1 MTYMYLPFD
10 LEKNYVFR
18 APELSQISVL
28 EKPNNDDDDV
38 LMIGGIEI
46 LLWRFDN
53 TKMFLRHPKKKKMVF
68 SVRGLILD
76 AKSNKMQGKCILF
89 KKKKNQSENESE
101 SRYCLTF
108 FYNNSK
114 EEAPVFLSKPTGM
127 DVQFKPSK
135 KRIVV
140 EVMAAVSVARYD
152 KKKRLFW
159 FSETESA
166 PYKGPECYRMR
177 DNSYW
182 FVRKNENTLL
192 TLRPLQFELKK

>member
-1 MTYMYLPFD
+1 MYLPFD

-18 APELSQISVL
+18 APELSQISVV
-28 EKPNNDDDDV
+28 EKPINDNDA
-38 LMIGGIEI
+38 LIIGGIEI

-68 SVRGLILD
+68 SVRDLILD
-76 AKSNKMQGKCILF
+76 SKSNKMQGKCILF
-89 KKKKNQSENESE
+89 KKKKNESENESE
-101 SRYCLTF
+101 NESDSRYCLTF
-108 FYNNSK
+108 FYNSSS
-114 EEAPVFLSKPTGM
+114 EQAPVFLSKPIGL
-127 DVQFKPSK
+127 DVQFKSSK

-140 EVMAAVSVARYD
+140 EVMRSMSVARYD

-159 FSETESA
+159 FSDSESA
-166 PYKGPECYRMR
+166 PYKGPECYKMR

-192 TLRPLQFELKK
+192 PLRPLQIY